1 VEDQCAGFKD
11 MPKKISTIACTPS
24 DWIRNEVRW
33 GRRALGLDG
42 RMLADERQEKGAVK
56 KRKTLLKLT
65 YLFVAQGERFR
76 SMASLADRIEAVH

>member
-42 RMLADERQEKGAVK
+42 GMLADERQEKGAVK
-56 KRKTLLKLT
+56 KKEDPFEAYISLCCAR
-65 YLFVAQGERFR
+65 GEVQKYGI
-76 SMASLADRIEAVH
+76 AC